1 MRTML
6 DALPQSRDIEL
17 QANADGTVGRL
28 SVDRLSVAM
37 RDYFNIE
44 ASGHV
49 ADAMNPDN
57 LSGHIDIDGSLP
69 NVQFARN
76 IALTPAMA
84 KEISI
89 PPLTLD
95 GSVDMKRGVIS
106 GDLAA
111 TVDRTGDML
120 LKAMWNGRATDYDV
134 ALSLDRF
141 PVASIMPRSG

>member
-1 MRTML
+1 
-6 DALPQSRDIEL
+6 
-17 QANADGTVGRL
+17 
-28 SVDRLSVAM
+28 M